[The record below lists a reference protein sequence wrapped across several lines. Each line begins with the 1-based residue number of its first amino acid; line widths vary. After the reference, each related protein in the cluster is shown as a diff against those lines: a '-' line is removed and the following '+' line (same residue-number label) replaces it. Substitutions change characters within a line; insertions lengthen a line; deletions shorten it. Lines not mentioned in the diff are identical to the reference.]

1 LLPDEIPT
9 LCKECS
15 DQSNKGEAVRFFF
28 GTITQA
34 ERLEKRFEG
43 LFRAARVLLR
53 ERADESRV
61 IPTLAFEGVRLQR
74 GGSGRAWD
82 QEQAEIYENHSKVRP
97 VEVMDGAL
105 ILQWREVAVVAGIES
120 EGSSA
125 PEVVIEIASRP
136 KPATPKQVA
145 KVYEETLKAQ
155 GVPWDVETEG
165 TVRFQESMH
174 HLYLTLEPVGRPFLA
189 EEGSVSFPAPQRVE
203 EICNGL
209 LQGDLGDRLSTRK
222 RGRSS
227 EPDNLVPAVV
237 AFFLRSYG
245 CINSPKEI
253 HRLLNE
259 HVLVESWKGKLPE
272 QGTSTTQSTQ
282 LVDSVKRAHK
292 QLLRTMHFF

>member
-1 LLPDEIPT
+1 MHLRTVPQMATVEWLPNNEVCAACGKFWGELLPDEIPT

-120 EGSSA
+120 EG
-125 PEVVIEIASRP
+125 P
-136 KPATPKQVA
+136 
-145 KVYEETLKAQ
+145 
-155 GVPWDVETEG
+155 VP
-165 TVRFQESMH
+165 R
-174 HLYLTLEPVGRPFLA
+174 
-189 EEGSVSFPAPQRVE
+189 
-203 EICNGL
+203 
-209 LQGDLGDRLSTRK
+209 RLSSR
-222 RGRSS
+222 
-227 EPDNLVPAVV
+227 
-237 AFFLRSYG
+237 
-245 CINSPKEI
+245 
-253 HRLLNE
+253 
-259 HVLVESWKGKLPE
+259 
-272 QGTSTTQSTQ
+272 
-282 LVDSVKRAHK
+282 
-292 QLLRTMHFF
+292 